1 MKMLHR
7 LLNVIKEAYPAGGAA
22 SCFTLDSNHQLKFK
36 VLVILFHNSANTES
50 IFIVE
55 SVIWGGILSDFTF
68 CKKQTPSNLN
78 KKDKTAPHTTEYD
91 QRSLPSRGF

>member
-1 MKMLHR
+1 MLLR
-7 LLNVIKEAYPAGGAA
+7 VLNVIKEACPAGGAA
-22 SCFTLDSNHQLKFK
+22 SCFTLDTNHQLKFK
-36 VLVILFHNSANTES
+36 VLLILFHNLANVWS
-50 IFIVE
+50 IFTVE